1 MNRISSLA
9 NSLQRASSASRRSM
23 LSILIE
29 MIRLRYSIGRLGH
42 SEYCDFRLYENDLSF
57 DEKKA
62 FCGSRAQSVLE
73 EILIDDR
80 SEIISHDKVTMY
92 LLFNALG
99 FPIPELRAVYAS
111 GRSSGPF
118 RCIDS
123 VEGLCNYLKEP
134 TTLPVYVKPSMSAY
148 GRGNTLVQSLIN
160 NTLEL
165 GGGSRVILEDFCTS
179 LDTRV
184 AFGWIFQE
192 PLHAHS
198 AMANLCG
205 TKISGVRVHT
215 FLSKTGPRIIR
226 AMWKINGGM
235 KDIDNFSH
243 GAIGNMTAAIDI
255 ETGTVMRVVS
265 GVGPAQII
273 DPPHPV
279 TGKELRGFRIPYW
292 KTVSTM
298 ALDAS
303 TAFKG
308 YIYPGWDFAI
318 CEDGPKILEVN
329 SSNDVDHSQH
339 TYRRGFADSEFLGLM
354 RELGLNHLIYGGSRN
369 WERSRNGRFGRR
381 KAHWEW

>member
-9 NSLQRASSASRRSM
+9 NSLQRASIASRRSM
-23 LSILIE
+23 MSILIE
-29 MIRLRYSIGRLGH
+29 MIRLRYSIGRIGH

-62 FCGSRAQSVLE
+62 FCGYRTQSVLE

-92 LLFNALG
+92 LLLKEYG

-111 GRSSGPF
+111 GRRSGPF

-123 VEGLCNYLKEP
+123 VEALCNYLKES
-134 TTLPVYVKPSMSAY
+134 TNLPIYVKPSWGAY
-148 GRGNTLVQSLIN
+148 GRGNTLIQSLIN

-198 AMANLCG
+198 AIAKLCG

-215 FLSKTGPRIIR
+215 FLSKTGPRITR
-226 AMWKINGGM
+226 AIWKINVGK
-235 KDIDNFSH
+235 KDVDNFHH
-243 GAIGNMTAAIDI
+243 GASGNMLAEIDI
-255 ETGTVMRVVS
+255 ERGTVMRVVA
-265 GVGPAQII
+265 GVGPAQVIN
-273 DPPHPV
+273 PPHPV
-279 TGKELRGFRIPYW
+279 TRKELRGFRIPHW
-292 KTVSTM
+292 KTVSTIV
-298 ALDAS
+298 LDAS
-303 TAFKG
+303 AAFKG
-308 YIYPGWDFAI
+308 YPCPGWDFAI
-318 CEDGPKILEVN
+318 CEGGPKLLEVN
-329 SSNDVDHSQH
+329 SFGDVDLSQH
-339 TYRRGFADSEFLGLM
+339 SHRRGFADGEFLGLM
-354 RELGLNHLIYGGSRN
+354 RELGLHHLMYGGSRN

-381 KAHWEW
+381 RAHWKW

>member
-1 MNRISSLA
+1 
-9 NSLQRASSASRRSM
+9 M

-29 MIRLRYSIGRLGH
+29 MIRLRYSIGRIGH

-62 FCGSRAQSVLE
+62 FCGYRTQSVLE

-80 SEIISHDKVTMY
+80 SEIIDHDKVTMY

-99 FPIPELRAVYAS
+99 FPISELRAVYAS
-111 GRSSGPF
+111 GRRSGPF

-134 TTLPVYVKPSMSAY
+134 SVLPIYVKPSMSSY
-148 GRGNTLVQSLIN
+148 GRGNTLVQSLVN
-160 NTLEL
+160 NTVEF
-165 GGGSRVILEDFCTS
+165 GEGSRVILEDFCTS

-184 AFGWIFQE
+184 PFGWIFQE
-192 PLHAHS
+192 PLHSHS
-198 AMANLCG
+198 AIANLCG
-205 TKISGVRVHT
+205 SKISGVRVHT
-215 FLSKTGPRIIR
+215 FLSRTGPRVIR
-226 AMWKINGGM
+226 AFWKINGGE

-243 GAIGNMTAAIDI
+243 GATGNMLAAIDI

-273 DPPHPV
+273 NPPHPV

-292 KTVSTM
+292 KTVSTI

-329 SSNDVDHSQH
+329 SCNDVDASQYTH
-339 TYRRGFADSEFLGLM
+339 RRGFVDAEFLGLM
-354 RELGLNHLIYGGSRN
+354 RELGLYHLIYGGSRN
-369 WERSRNGRFGRR
+369 WVRSRNGRFGRR
-381 KAHWEW
+381 RAHWRW